1 LRSKK
6 PALNPLISVPF
17 ILVLAIISCR
27 LPSTTATP
35 VDVAA
40 VRTSAVQTSLA
51 ESGDSPPSTAPVET
65 THTPAGATLT
75 PADTVTP
82 SPTFKATLA
91 HLVHPGEPGYTGN
104 WMSDRSSQA
113 LADERRAIADNFS
126 TNQLERP
133 FTSEVMDYQAH
144 LDITRT
150 ELNLSAPWV
159 YITIFLEGAPPT
171 DSQATYGV
179 EIDLDLDG
187 RGDWLIT
194 GLVPLSSDWTTNGVR
209 AYRDTN
215 NDVGG
220 TTPMFSDVP
229 DPNLDGYEDL
239 VFDHGNGID
248 PDAAWIRRDP
258 SNSDRVQL
266 AFKHSLI
273 DSDSKFLWGG
283 WADEG
288 VHEAAWFDY
297 HDHFTSA
304 EAGSPAS
311 NSSQYPLKALALVD
325 NTCRWGFGFVPTGT
339 EPGVCLIP
347 PTPTP
352 TKPPCDW
359 NGTWTIW
366 IDGGAMGVPM
376 TITQNGNTI
385 FATFMDGGTIYEV
398 NGTVS
403 TDGCAATGTAGDEGF
418 PPIWSF
424 TWEMLANLNQ
434 FIGNHDVTDYWCG
447 ARNGASEPSPC
458 LGP

>member
-1 LRSKK
+1 MQTSKS
-6 PALNPLISVPF
+6 ALHAPVSIILILILALISCGVP
-17 ILVLAIISCR
+17 AAT
-27 LPSTTATP
+27 PSP

-40 VRTSAVQTSLA
+40 VRTSAVQTSLS
-51 ESGDSPPSTAPVET
+51 ESGGGASPSPAPVEAT
-65 THTPAGATLT
+65 LTPAGAT
-75 PADTVTP
+75 P
-82 SPTFKATLA
+82 A
-91 HLVHPGEPGYTGN
+91 HLTSPGEPGSTLN
-104 WMSDRSSQA
+104 WITDRSSLA
-113 LADERRAIADNFS
+113 LADQRRAIADNFS
-126 TNQLERP
+126 TNLLERP
-133 FTSEVMDYQAH
+133 FTSEGMDYQAY
-144 LDITRT
+144 LDITRV
-150 ELNLSAPWV
+150 ELSMNAPWI
-159 YITIFLEGAPPT
+159 YITIFLEGAPPP

-194 GLVPLSSDWTTNGVR
+194 GLVPPSSDWTTDGVR
-209 AYRDTN
+209 AYRDAN

-220 TTPMFSDVP
+220 VTPALSDAP
-229 DPNLDGYEDL
+229 DPNRDGYEDL
-239 VFDHGNGID
+239 VFDQGYGPD
-248 PDAAWIRRDP
+248 PDAAWIRRNP
-258 SNSDRVQL
+258 TNPNLVQL

-273 DSDSKFLWGG
+273 GSDFEFLWGG

-288 VHEAAWFDY
+288 VREVAWFDY

-304 EAGSPAS
+304 EAGSPLN

-325 NTCRWGFGFVPTGT
+325 NTCRWGFGFEPTGT
-339 EPGVCLIP
+339 EPGVCPIP

-366 IDGGAMGVPM
+366 IDGGPMGMPM
-376 TITQNGNTI
+376 TTTQTGNTI
-385 FATFMDGGTIYEV
+385 SATFMDGGMPYAV

-403 TDGCAATGTAGDEGF
+403 ADGCTATGTAGEDGF

-424 TWEMLANLNQ
+424 TWIMQANLNQ

-447 ARNGASEPSPC
+447 ARNGASQPSPC